1 MNTRPTI
8 DPAEAPVS
16 LSAAFNS
23 TTQAFSVGTE
33 NGFCVFDT
41 ESCQLKTS
49 RNLEGGIGIAEMLG
63 NYNYLAL
70 VGGGRNPK
78 WPQTEVVIW
87 DDAKQKPAMT
97 LKHKQTILRVRL
109 NKTHIVAVL
118 QNSVHLYDF
127 QPLKRLG
134 TYETVDNHL
143 GLCCLGTDII
153 AFPGRSAG
161 KLQVV
166 ELVSKNVSIVPAHTG
181 ALRALDLSQDGH
193 FLATASEQG
202 TLIRVFSSVNC
213 AKIAEFRRGVDP
225 AFIFSLCFSPDS
237 SMLAITSDKSTL
249 HVFDVSHIPGRP
261 TASTSSPA
269 NYYHHRAQSAS
280 TSAPEE
286 DAPPNKWGFVSKLP
300 LMPRIFQDTY
310 SFASAPFDMGDE
322 PVGSSPSLSYL
333 PALGSSPSRPM
344 KGLLG
349 WLNDTMIV
357 CIGTGRD
364 AKWERFKIGQR
375 SYSRKG
381 QPDEIRKEVWREG
394 WKRYLST

>member
-8 DPAEAPVS
+8 DPTEAPLS

-33 NGFCVFDT
+33 NGFCVFDA

-49 RNLEGGIGIAEMLG
+49 RNLDGGVGIAEMLG

-97 LKHKQTILRVRL
+97 LRHKQVVLRVRL
-109 NKTHIVAVL
+109 NKAHIVVVL

-127 QPLKRLG
+127 QPLKKLAV
-134 TYETVDNHL
+134 YETADNHL

-153 AFPGRSAG
+153 GFPGRSDG

-166 ELVSKNVSIVPAHTG
+166 ELERKNVSIIPAHTG
-181 ALRALDLSQDGH
+181 ALRALELSKDGQ

-202 TLIRVFSSVNC
+202 TLIRVFSTVNL
-213 AKIAEFRRGVDP
+213 AKIAELRRGVDA
-225 AFIFSLCFSPDS
+225 AFIFSLSFSPDS

-249 HVFDVSHIPGRP
+249 HVFDVSHVSGRSSAPG
-261 TASTSSPA
+261 SSPGSPY
-269 NYYHHRAQSAS
+269 NHHMHSAQI
-280 TSAPEE
+280 PRPDE
-286 DAPPNKWGFVSKLP
+286 DVQPNKWGFLSKLP
-300 LMPRIFQDTY
+300 LMPRIFNDMY
-310 SFASAPFDMGDE
+310 SFTSAPFDMGDE
-322 PVGSSPSLSYL
+322 PLASGSSLTYLPSLPGRSV
-333 PALGSSPSRPM
+333 

-349 WLNDTMIV
+349 WIDDSTIIS
-357 CIGTGRD
+357 IGTGRD
-364 AKWERFKIGQR
+364 GKWERFKLGQR
-375 SYSRKG
+375 SYTRRG
-381 QPDEIRKEVWREG
+381 QVDEIRREIWRDG
-394 WKRYLST
+394 WKRYLSA